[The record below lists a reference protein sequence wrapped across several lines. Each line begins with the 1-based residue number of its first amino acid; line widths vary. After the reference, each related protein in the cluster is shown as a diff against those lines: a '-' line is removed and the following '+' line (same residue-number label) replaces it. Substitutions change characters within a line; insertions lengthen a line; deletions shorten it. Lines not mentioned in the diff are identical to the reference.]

1 MNNIKYKRY
10 YLKILN
16 NLKTESIFYKN
27 SNIEFSYNDAF
38 EFSIKLINF
47 LKKKK
52 IKKGTICTYSNKSF
66 EMYAS
71 IFPILI
77 SGFTWAPLSTSYP
90 KKKL

>member
-47 LKKKK
+47 LKKK
-52 IKKGTICTYSNKSF
+52 N
-66 EMYAS
+66 
-71 IFPILI
+71 
-77 SGFTWAPLSTSYP
+77 
-90 KKKL
+90 

>member
-47 LKKKK
+47 LKKRKLKK
-52 IKKGTICTYSNKSF
+52 
-66 EMYAS
+66 EQYAL
-71 IFPILI
+71 ILI
-77 SGFTWAPLSTSYP
+77 KVLKCMLLFSQY
-90 KKKL
+90 